1 MSQFTKTALSL
12 CLISMM
18 GASTSLSA
26 NEATKHVQSVSL
38 DDGDTPIESS
48 DDWQDMSAS
57 GISTIER
64 IEQKLKQ
71 ADTDGYFYQVAD
83 VEYDDTS
90 REDEFAKIEQGD
102 ISLIDGGQTP
112 IGLDEVALSRLPTY
126 EQMIVK
132 INDEQG
138 QVLDI
143 DGYLPDYQYEEQF
156 LPDLTS
162 HEVDELKKP
171 SLIRRSYNRLFKD
184 GVETV
189 ERLKVNFYQGGER
202 LAWDVAV
209 SDLDDFAKL
218 RTRMEQKQQQ
228 NLKATD
234 NAEKIPKSV
243 LNTEPFANIRHA
255 LQEIEA
261 GSVLDFRESMAR
273 LRQTVVSA
281 ARAVGYYDISF
292 SIERQGAGEI
302 DLVMH
307 DVGKP
312 VMVDVSAIDVR
323 GQGADDPMYANAVA
337 NAPLGQGEV
346 FHHGKYEMTKNL
358 INDTSGEHG
367 YFDGRWLNHSV
378 DVVLPDNVADV
389 NLVYDTGE
397 QYLFDEVVFFT
408 IDPDTHQLTAN
419 PDKLP
424 VKPEVLR
431 KLVMFNMGEAYN
443 RTAVRNLSSNL
454 LATGYFNAVNTEVV
468 FPSQNEERIVF
479 EGLPSEADTGMAE
492 VVDLGEGVVATID
505 PIDFTTSELI
515 SDKLSLVKQKA
526 EQLYQAPDDRLLVV
540 DSSAKSKSILGR
552 ISDAVSSVAK
562 MILPD
567 ESSDVLPMLAEGEEP
582 PVLAGRKQGEEVY
595 QDKKVPLY
603 IFVLSDKPRDAQIG
617 VGWGSD
623 NGARLLTK
631 VEHHL
636 LNRDGMQAGLDTSI
650 SQKTKGVEAYITRP
664 MLHPLN
670 DKLKASLGYSDEKIN
685 QGVGNFKLSSQT
697 LQTGI
702 SRNIIKENGWNR
714 TYSLRYRLDKLHT
727 QAPRET
733 WQDLPVKF
741 ESGRPTQEAL
751 LLGYAMNKIK
761 ADNLA
766 NPMRGYRQYYSLELA
781 KDGLLADTDMAILR
795 AGLSGVYSFGD
806 NIYGTDRKHQLIGS
820 VNMGYLWADDF
831 NGVPYKL
838 RFFAGGDQSI
848 RGYNYDSL
856 SPLSDKGYLMGGQA
870 LAVASTEY
878 NYEVLE
884 GLRLAL
890 FSDVGNA
897 YDENFKNDTKIG
909 AGVGVR
915 YASPVGQVRLDIAT
929 GINEP
934 DTAIKLH
941 FFIGSPFR

>member
-1 MSQFTKTALSL
+1 MSQFAKTALSL
-12 CLISMM
+12 CLMSAM
-18 GASTSLSA
+18 GASTPLFA
-26 NEATKHVQSVSL
+26 DEAITYTQSTNL
-38 DDGDTPIESS
+38 
-48 DDWQDMSAS
+48 DDWQDMTAS
-57 GISTIER
+57 GMSTIER
-64 IEQKLKQ
+64 IEQKLEQ

-90 REDEFAKIEQGD
+90 REDEFAKIEQGN
-102 ISLIDGGQTP
+102 IAIIDGGQTP
-112 IGLDEVALSRLPTY
+112 TGLDEVALSSLPTY
-126 EQMIVK
+126 EQMVAK
-132 INDEQG
+132 IDDG
-138 QVLDI
+138 QVQTLDV
-143 DGYLPDYQYEEQF
+143 DDYLPDYQYEEQ
-156 LPDLTS
+156 PVPTS
-162 HEVDELKKP
+162 TNHVVDELKQP
-171 SLIRRSYNRLFKD
+171 NLFRRAYNHLFND
-184 GVETV
+184 GMAAS

-202 LAWDVAV
+202 LDWDTAV
-209 SDLDDFAKL
+209 SDLDGFAKL
-218 RTRMEQKQQQ
+218 RAKMEQKQQQ

-234 NAEKIPKSV
+234 NTEKIPKSL
-243 LNTEPFANIRHA
+243 LNTEPFANIRSA

-261 GSVLDFRESMAR
+261 DSVLDFRESVAR
-273 LRQTVVSA
+273 LRQTVLSA

-292 SIERQGAGEI
+292 SIEREAAGEI
-302 DLVMH
+302 NLVMH

-312 VMVDVSAIDVR
+312 VMVDMSVIDVR
-323 GQGADDPMYANAVA
+323 GQGADNLVYTNAVV
-337 NAPLGQGEV
+337 NAPLGQGGV
-346 FHHGKYEMTKNL
+346 FHHGKYEANKSL
-358 INDTSGEHG
+358 IDETSGEHG

-389 NLVYDTGE
+389 SLVYDTGE

-408 IDPDTHQLTAN
+408 IDPDTRQLTAD

-431 KLVMFNMGEAYN
+431 KLVTFNMGDAYN
-443 RTAVRNLSSNL
+443 RTAVRNLSNNL

-468 FPSQNEERIVF
+468 FPSQNEERITF
-479 EGLPSEADTGMAE
+479 ESLPSEADTGMAE

-567 ESSDVLPMLAEGEEP
+567 ESGDVLPTLADGEEP
-582 PVLAGRKQGEEVY
+582 PVLAGRKLGEEVY

-636 LNRDGMQAGLDTSI
+636 LNRDGMQAGIDTSI
-650 SQKTKGVEAYITRP
+650 SQKTKGAEVYITRP
-664 MLHPLN
+664 MSHPLN
-670 DKLKASLGYSDEKIN
+670 DKLKASLRYSDEKIN
-685 QGVGNFKLSSQT
+685 QGIGNFKLSSQT
-697 LQTGI
+697 LETGI

-714 TYSLRYRLDKLHT
+714 TYSLRYRLDKLQT

-781 KDGLLADTDMAILR
+781 KEGLLTDTNMAILR

-806 NIYGTDRKHQLIGS
+806 NAYGKNRKHQLIGS
-820 VNMGYLWADDF
+820 INMGYLWADDF
-831 NGVPYKL
+831 GDVPYKL

-848 RGYNYDSL
+848 RGYNHDSL

-870 LAVASTEY
+870 LAVASAEY

-915 YASPVGQVRLDIAT
+915 YASPVGQVRLDVAT

-934 DTAIKLH
+934 DTSIKLH